1 MRRLSGA
8 VCGLLWLAAACPAL
22 AAEALHIVAPA
33 DLRALLL
40 RHLSVPPA
48 GQTDVAAATDESASA
63 DAAEREAYARR
74 LRKDAGALLAT
85 AGYFSPQFD
94 VRYGADGPV
103 LDVTPGVRATIGQVA
118 IELRGALDE
127 ARRAQ
132 LRAGKGSDVLPGE
145 HDLPGG
151 GALQQRQTA
160 QQRGFSRARHADDA
174 VDVSFSD
181 LQVHILQRRHTRTLT
196 LKDLRQ
202 MRYRDQNR
210 FSFSFPL
217 CTALRRSKQKARPR
231 NLRSKDGQKCS
242 RYHLVSLFPHGK
254 SLSRCARG

>member
-1 MRRLSGA
+1 MGDDDDGDAQLFVDIRQQGQHGLRRKRVQRTGGLITQQHLGL
-8 VCGLLWLAAACPAL
+8 CGQRAGDG
-22 AAEALHIVAPA
+22 H
-33 DLRALLL
+33 ALLL
-40 RHLSVPPA
+40 PA
-48 GQTDVAAATDESASA
+48 GKLGRVRARAVLQA
-63 DAAEREAYARR
+63 DNGQKLRHPGLHRR
-74 LRKDAGALLAT
+74 LVVSLLQPEGEGNVFGHGLLHQQIVALEHHAH
-85 AGYFSPQFD
+85 AP
-94 VRYGADGPV
+94 
-103 LDVTPGVRATIGQVA
+103 
-118 IELRGALDE
+118 

-181 LQVHILQRRHTRTLT
+181 LQVHILQRRHARALP